1 MESMSDNS
9 EDDWHR
15 EMDDEYG
22 SSEGESDWDD
32 DKEEDN
38 VFTCQTG
45 LREGENAMV
54 SDFDGL
60 NADIVFDLEHV
71 ST

>member
-1 MESMSDNS
+1 
-9 EDDWHR
+9 
-15 EMDDEYG
+15 MDDEYG

-45 LREGENAMV
+45 LREGESTDMV

-60 NADIVFDLEHV
+60 NANMVFDPDTMPTIEERLDNV
-71 ST
+71 YT